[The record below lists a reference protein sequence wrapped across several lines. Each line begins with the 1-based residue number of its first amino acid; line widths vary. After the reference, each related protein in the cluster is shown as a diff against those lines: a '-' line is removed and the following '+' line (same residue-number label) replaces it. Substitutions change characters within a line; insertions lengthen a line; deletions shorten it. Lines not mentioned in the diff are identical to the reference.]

1 MSTLL
6 EIQSRFAAGVFQG
19 SEEILADLLDDGR
32 QAARFAVYR
41 NNTHASILEVLAD
54 AFPTVKRLLGARL
67 FTRLVTAFIH
77 HAPSRANHLLDYGA
91 ELPDFIALSE
101 ALAEQPW
108 LPDVARLDWARNAA
122 YGAAEATATDAGALQ
137 GLTAEALMALRPELI
152 PSATL
157 LTSDWPIH
165 AIWMTADAA
174 SDGTVARRPEA
185 VLVARPAMQVQTS
198 LLHPAEH
205 ALLLTLQGG
214 GTLGEAA
221 VAAQQTDPAFDL
233 MTAFAGHL
241 SAGIFTHR
249 GNEDP
254 TAK

>member
-19 SEEILADLLDDGR
+19 ADGILSDLEDDGR
-32 QAARFAVYR
+32 QVARFEVYR

-54 AFPTVKRLLGARL
+54 AFPTVQALLGETL
-67 FTRLVTAFIH
+67 FTRLVTAFIR

-101 ALAEQPW
+101 PLADRPW
-108 LPDVARLDWARNAA
+108 LVDAARLDWARNAA
-122 YGAAEATATDAGALQ
+122 YGAAEAAPMG
-137 GLTAEALMALRPELI
+137 AEALQEMAADALLALRPALI

-157 LTSDWPIH
+157 LHSDWPIH
-165 AIWMTADAA
+165 AIWMNADAMGEGEIA
-174 SDGTVARRPEA
+174 PRAEMVLVSRPE
-185 VLVARPAMQVQTS
+185 MQVQTS

-205 ALLLTLQGG
+205 ALLQVLQDGE
-214 GTLGEAA
+214 TLGEAA
-221 VAAQQTDPAFDL
+221 LAAQQTDPAFDL

-249 GNEDP
+249 SNEEP
-254 TAK
+254 KQA

>member
-19 SEEILADLLDDGR
+19 SDGILSDLEDDGR
-32 QAARFAVYR
+32 QAARFEVYR

-54 AFPTVKRLLGARL
+54 AFPTIRTLLGEGL
-67 FTRLVTAFIH
+67 FTRLVTAFIR

-101 ALAEQPW
+101 PLSDRPW
-108 LPDVARLDWARNAA
+108 LVDTARLDWARNAA
-122 YGAAEATATDAGALQ
+122 YGAGEAAPMGADALQ
-137 GLTAEALMALRPELI
+137 GLAAEALLALRPALV

-157 LTSDWPIH
+157 LHSDWPIH
-165 AIWMTADAA
+165 AIWMNADAMA
-174 SDGTVARRPEA
+174 ESSIAPRSEA

-205 ALLLTLQGG
+205 ALLRTLQDGR
-214 GTLGEAA
+214 TLGEAA
-221 VAAQQTDPAFDL
+221 VAAQQTDPGFDL

-241 SAGIFTHR
+241 SAGIFTHQR
-249 GNEDP
+249 NEE
-254 TAK
+254 TEEE